1 MKYVGVPWVEIL
13 FCSYELFYFYS
24 SCYFCVY
31 FVLLVFFHK
40 LGRLGMKWTVNGKV
54 WIVYQ
59 GERGGVF
66 LDFDVVV
73 DGGFGLVGK
82 GDVL

>member
-1 MKYVGVPWVEIL
+1 M
-13 FCSYELFYFYS
+13 
-24 SCYFCVY
+24 
-31 FVLLVFFHK
+31 FFHK

-59 GERGGVF
+59 EERGGVF
-66 LDFDVVV
+66 LDFDVVG

>member
-1 MKYVGVPWVEIL
+1 M
-13 FCSYELFYFYS
+13 
-24 SCYFCVY
+24 
-31 FVLLVFFHK
+31 
-40 LGRLGMKWTVNGKV
+40 
-54 WIVYQ
+54 YQ

-82 GDVL
+82 VDVL